1 MENFYFIIILLLLY
15 YIIIIIIIIIIID
28 CKKSKCSK
36 TVYDKKVLLRRCLT
50 SFKYSTYQSCQ
61 QWQWYHKQMYS
72 NHPHQPS
79 AAISLIHLQPR
90 YQYRGVQES
99 NVL

>member
-36 TVYDKKVLLRRCLT
+36 TVYDKKVLLRRCL
-50 SFKYSTYQSCQ
+50 
-61 QWQWYHKQMYS
+61 H
-72 NHPHQPS
+72 
-79 AAISLIHLQPR
+79 II
-90 YQYRGVQES
+90 
-99 NVL
+99 